1 MIQISCLW
9 FLSGDLPPSYLFI
22 CEVVSSIVATKLG
35 SSLLWDVFIGLLF
48 SPRPTEDGLSL
59 NHDDDVGPDVENYD
73 DHHDDAGECGESVIE
88 LYLFPLRVNGSN
100 YPQLMPEN
108 AECEQPTQ
116 HETIWSSDDENISK
130 LGITRRNSSTDSRHG
145 VSTIFLQFH
154 FANGSWLG
162 KQLLLLE
169 YLKSFPDENFTA
181 GNLHFN
187 AFFDSEKLSQLS
199 FFWTKTPGNLTNWPW
214 D

>member
-73 DHHDDAGECGESVIE
+73 DHHDDAGG
-88 LYLFPLRVNGSN
+88 L
-100 YPQLMPEN
+100 EN
-108 AECEQPTQ
+108 AE
-116 HETIWSSDDENISK
+116 K
-130 LGITRRNSSTDSRHG
+130 
-145 VSTIFLQFH
+145 VSLNCTF
-154 FANGSWLG
+154 S
-162 KQLLLLE
+162 
-169 YLKSFPDENFTA
+169 
-181 GNLHFN
+181 
-187 AFFDSEKLSQLS
+187 
-199 FFWTKTPGNLTNWPW
+199 PW
-214 D
+214 ESMGAIIPN

>member
-1 MIQISCLW
+1 
-9 FLSGDLPPSYLFI
+9 
-22 CEVVSSIVATKLG
+22 
-35 SSLLWDVFIGLLF
+35 
-48 SPRPTEDGLSL
+48 
-59 NHDDDVGPDVENYD
+59 
-73 DHHDDAGECGESVIE
+73 
-88 LYLFPLRVNGSN
+88 
-100 YPQLMPEN
+100 MPEN

-116 HETIWSSDDENISK
+116 HETIWSGDDENISK

-214 D
+214 GWLGQVYITKMPIFFCFIHRLQVYSPDWFWGFLIVIATAAAIRVQLKPSATCIIASTKGDPMITVCW